1 MKTPMK
7 KTITKKP
14 VVKKMATG
22 GAIKKVKPLKKAELG
37 MAMSEESDD
46 CYEMVGWP
54 PKRQRKINCPGS
66 RNKVSQK
73 KYKRGRRVPGL

>member
-7 KTITKKP
+7 KTIIKKP
-14 VVKKMATG
+14 VVKKMAIG

-66 RNKVSQK
+66 KNKVSQK